1 MQRGLRQHEL
11 AFGIVFLIWSSL
23 SLATL
28 INGAGA
34 TFPYPLY
41 SKWFATYKNLS
52 PSVQINYQ
60 SIGSGGGIRQ
70 FTDRTIDFGASDVP
84 MTDEQIAKVG
94 SPVLHFPVA
103 LGSIVV
109 SYNLPG
115 CSSLKLTS
123 ELLSAIFLGE
133 IKKWEDPRIRKVNP
147 QLNVSGD
154 ILVIHRSD
162 GSGTTAV
169 FTEYLKKISTGW
181 SEKVGAGTSVNWPVG
196 LGGKGNEGV
205 AGLVKQTPQ
214 SIGYVEW
221 VYAKKNNL
229 PVALLQNRSGE
240 FVGPSLEGVTSAAEA
255 SMKSMPKD
263 FRTSITH
270 PPGKKSYPIGSYT
283 YLLVRQKMSDPE
295 KAKALSSFLNWAIT
309 DGQKV
314 ATELDYVPLPKSLV
328 KKLQDTI
335 QSIQVGPA
343 S

>member
-11 AFGIVFLIWSSL
+11 AFGIIFLMWSSL

-41 SKWFATYKNLS
+41 SKWFATYRNLS

-84 MTDEQIAKVG
+84 MTDEQLAKVG
-94 SPVLHFPVA
+94 APVLHFPVA

-109 SYNLPG
+109 SYHLPG
-115 CSSLKLTS
+115 FSSLKLTS

-169 FTEYLKKISTGW
+169 FTEYLKKISTAW

-205 AGLVKQTPQ
+205 AGLVKQTPN

-240 FVGPSLEGVTSAAEA
+240 FVGPSLEGVTSAAQA
-255 SMKSMPKD
+255 SMKMMPKD

-283 YLLVRQKMSDPE
+283 YLLVRQKMADPE

-314 ATELDYVPLPKSLV
+314 ATELDYAPLPKSLV
-328 KKLQDTI
+328 KKLQDSI